1 MLRTGKRYTKLY
13 QIKAYFKDHTV
24 VKYFIDQYDAIDFR
38 DTVDAHYPL
47 KVTFEK
53 GVYPVSTFVIN
64 CWNAIMD
71 HNMNPLRNIPDLNTR
86 HMVMQVLA
94 WMWCIVFSSYFGS
107 MWMFGIT
114 AIAHVIVLA
123 AIAITVG
130 TFAVAKNNPSLFN
143 LRSDGYHSVSR
154 TRGHMWINGK
164 KIMLDPNDPGG
175 EHE

>member
-1 MLRTGKRYTKLY
+1 MYKVT
-13 QIKAYFKDHTV
+13 AYFKNHKV
-24 VKYFIDQYDAIDFR
+24 VEKFHDLYDAIDFR
-38 DTVDAHYPL
+38 DSADANYP
-47 KVTFEK
+47 KEVKFEK
-53 GVYPVSTFVIN
+53 VKDMREWVYN
-64 CWNAIMD
+64 CWNVVMD
-71 HNMNPLRNIPDLNTR
+71 HEKNPLSAIPDFSTR
-86 HMVMQVLA
+86 HMIMQVLA

>member
-1 MLRTGKRYTKLY
+1 MYRIR
-13 QIKAYFKDHTV
+13 AYFKNQV
-24 VKYFIDQYDAIDFR
+24 IVRYFLDQYEAIDFR

-53 GVYPVSTFVIN
+53 GVYPVRTFVVN
-64 CWNAIMD
+64 SWNIVMD
-71 HNMNPLRNIPDLNTR
+71 HNKNPLRHIPDLNTR

-130 TFAVAKNNPSLFN
+130 TFAVAKNNLSLFN

-164 KIMLDPNDPGG
+164 KVMLDPNDPGG

>member
-1 MLRTGKRYTKLY
+1 MYR
-13 QIKAYFKDHTV
+13 IKAYFKNQV
-24 VKYFIDQYDAIDFR
+24 IVRYFVDQYEAIDFR

-47 KVTFEK
+47 RVTFEK
-53 GVYPVSTFVIN
+53 GVYPVRTFVVN
-64 CWNAIMD
+64 SWNVVMD
-71 HNMNPLRNIPDLNTR
+71 HNKNPLRHIPDLNTR

-130 TFAVAKNNPSLFN
+130 TFAVAKNNPSLFS

-164 KIMLDPNDPGG
+164 KVMLDPNDPGG

>member
-1 MLRTGKRYTKLY
+1 MYR
-13 QIKAYFKDHTV
+13 IKAYFKNQV
-24 VKYFIDQYDAIDFR
+24 VVRYFLDQYEAIDFR

-47 KVTFEK
+47 RVTFEK
-53 GVYPVSTFVIN
+53 GVYPVRTFVVSS
-64 CWNAIMD
+64 WNVVMD
-71 HNMNPLRNIPDLNTR
+71 HNKNPLRHIPDLNTR

-123 AIAITVG
+123 AIAVTVG
-130 TFAVAKNNPSLFN
+130 TFAVAKNNPSFFN

-164 KIMLDPNDPGG
+164 KVMLDPNDPGG

>member
-1 MLRTGKRYTKLY
+1 MYRIR
-13 QIKAYFKDHTV
+13 AYFKNQIIV
-24 VKYFIDQYDAIDFR
+24 RYFVDQYEAIDFR
-38 DTVDAHYPL
+38 DTMDAHYPL
-47 KVTFEK
+47 RVTFEK
-53 GVYPVSTFVIN
+53 GVYPVRTFIVN
-64 CWNAIMD
+64 SWNVVMD
-71 HNMNPLRNIPDLNTR
+71 HNKNPLRHIPDLNTR

-164 KIMLDPNDPGG
+164 KVMLDPNDPGG